1 MPGACF
7 RLHFPGKKGII
18 LCIGGEWASPQK
30 KEHTQMKKLMIVAG
44 LAALASGCVCVGPS
58 NAKSLLTLDVQSPDM
73 SFVDNSV
80 KPVKKG
86 VATATGTLVFV
97 EGDASLKAAMENGGI
112 TKVHHVD
119 YKVKNILGIIGS
131 TTTIVW
137 GE

>member
-1 MPGACF
+1 
-7 RLHFPGKKGII
+7 
-18 LCIGGEWASPQK
+18 
-30 KEHTQMKKLMIVAG
+30 MKKLM
-44 LAALASGCVCVGPS
+44 LAAVLATMASGCVMVGPS
-58 NAKSLLTLDVQSPDM
+58 NARSLLTLDVQSPDM

-80 KPVKKG
+80 QPLKKG
-86 VATATGTLVFV
+86 MATSTGTICFV